1 MEKPIVDSAG
11 GMGNEAENGAGA
23 EEGREKREKEIKA
36 KFGGVAKKLVCQKRF
51 PGPLNDEADG
61 NAL

>member
-1 MEKPIVDSAG
+1 
-11 GMGNEAENGAGA
+11 MGNQAENGAGA

-51 PGPLNDEADG
+51 PGPLNDEADR